1 MIMLLPALLFFSACS
16 VNKFIPQG
24 EKLYRGANLEL
35 QASDKAHGLDELQAD
50 IQSALSPEPN
60 TSILGMKIGLWA
72 HYKVSK
78 GDSGWVPGFLND
90 RFGEEPVYLSDVNV
104 AFMKDLIANRC
115 ANNGYF
121 YSQIESTLR
130 EGKKRAEIDYTVNI
144 SYPYTLASY
153 NYTPDSSG
161 LAPLIETAFAG
172 SKIKRG
178 QRFDT
183 DLLKQ
188 ERQRLDSYL
197 KNRGYYNFNPEY
209 FIFTADT
216 NQYQDRRFDLYL
228 GVKQFT
234 PEKSRRRYKL
244 RNIYVR
250 TDYNSTANGPS
261 DTIPYR
267 GIYFIRKEENF
278 KPRHLRQFI
287 TIGPNQL
294 YHKEASD
301 RTTSRLSG
309 LKYYQFAAVNYEPV
323 AAGDSTAPA
332 DSLNYLDA
340 NILLTPG
347 LVQDIRLELQAV
359 TKSTNFAGPELITTY
374 RHKNIFKGG
383 EVLSFSS
390 SISYER
396 QLGRNLAGDLSSS
409 QFKLNTRLTF
419 PRLLSPWRFN
429 FSEAYSVPR
438 TRINLGYTYQD
449 RSQYFKLNSF
459 DAQFTYFWNTS
470 RHTYWEFTPASLIY
484 TQVNNT
490 TPLFED
496 ILDQNP
502 FLQRNFEDQLIP
514 AITYTFRFNELNDV
528 ARNHQFYTSYT
539 LGLGGLLIGGIHALA
554 NAENELMGLPYSQY
568 VKNDVDFRYYFEV
581 SEAHTWANRFFVG
594 AGYPYGNSESLPFV
608 KQYFAGG
615 PNSLRAFQVRSLGP
629 GAYQPQPTDNRL
641 SFFDQAGDI
650 RLEANTEYR
659 FPIFSILRGAAFA
672 DAGNVWLWNNNP
684 ALPGGQFG
692 RNFLSEI
699 AAGAGMGL
707 RLDISVLVIRLDV
720 AHPLRYPYEIEAINS
735 HWEDDLAWNNLV
747 WNFAIGYPF

>member
-1 MIMLLPALLFFSACS
+1 MLPLLLFFSACS
-16 VNKFIPQG
+16 VKKYIPEG
-24 EKLYRGANLEL
+24 EKLYRGAKLEI
-35 QASDKAHGLDELQAD
+35 QASKKALDLDELQAD

-72 HYKVSK
+72 HYKVTQ
-78 GDSGWVPGFLND
+78 GDSAWIPAFLNK
-90 RFGEEPVYLSDVNV
+90 RFGEEPVYLSNVNV

-121 YSQIESTLR
+121 YNQIES
-130 EGKKRAEIDYTVNI
+130 EIKDDKHSANIDYTIKV
-144 SYPYTLASY
+144 SYPYTLADY

-172 SKIKRG
+172 SEIKEG

-183 DLLKQ
+183 DILKQ
-188 ERQRLDSYL
+188 ERQRLDAYL
-197 KNRGYYNFNPEY
+197 KNRGFYNFNAEY

-216 NQYQDRRFDLYL
+216 NQYKDRRFDLYL
-228 GVKQFT
+228 SVKKLT
-234 PEKSRRRYKL
+234 PEKSRKRYTL

-250 TDYNSTANGPS
+250 TDYNSAASGPS
-261 DTIPYR
+261 DTLPFR

-287 TIGPNQL
+287 TLMPNQL
-294 YHKEASD
+294 YHKESSE

-309 LKYYQFAAVNYEPV
+309 LKYYQFAAVKYEPV
-323 AAGDSTAPA
+323 TADDSTALA
-332 DSLNYLDA
+332 DSLNFLDA
-340 NILLTPG
+340 HILLTPG
-347 LVQDIRLELQAV
+347 LVQDIRVELQAV
-359 TKSTNFAGPELITTY
+359 TKSTNFAGPELIPTY

-383 EVLSFSS
+383 EVLSLSS
-390 SISYER
+390 SVSYEQ
-396 QLGRNLAGDLSSS
+396 QLGRNLAGDLSSF

-438 TRINLGYTYQD
+438 TRINLGYTFQD

-459 DAQFTYFWNTS
+459 DAQFTYYWNTS

-490 TPLFED
+490 TPFFDD
-496 ILDQNP
+496 ILNQNP

-514 AITYTFRFNELNDV
+514 AINYTFRFNELNDV
-528 ARNHQFYTSYT
+528 ERQHQFYTSYT
-539 LGLGGLLIGGIHALA
+539 LGLGGLIIGGIHALA
-554 NAENELMGLPYSQY
+554 KQENRLMGLPYSQY
-568 VKNDVDFRYYFEV
+568 LKNDVDFRYYFELN
-581 SEAHTWANRFFVG
+581 EEHTWANRFFVG

-629 GAYQPQPTDNRL
+629 GAYQPQANDNRL

-659 FPIFSILRGAAFA
+659 FPLFSILRGAAFA

-692 RNFLSEI
+692 NNWLDEI
-699 AAGAGMGL
+699 ALGAGIGL

-720 AHPLRYPYEIEAINS
+720 AHPIRYPYKIEAINS
-735 HWEDDLAWNNLV
+735 HWENDLAWNNLV